1 MKESPIERYLVA
13 QVKKI
18 GGKAIKLLPTY
29 ENGMPDRQVL
39 YEGRSVFVELKATGK
54 KPRALQVAFSKELA
68 KVGFEVV
75 VIDSKQG
82 VDALVSGLKNPA
94 TFTYEMNLVS
104 DADTSLCNHEYHLK
118 GIVVEQPICKKCGE
132 LAS

>member
-18 GGKAIKLLPTY
+18 GGKAIKMLPTY

-39 YEGRSVFVELKATGK
+39 YEGRAVFVELKATGK

-68 KVGFEVV
+68 KVGFEVI

-82 VDALVSGLKNPA
+82 VDALV
-94 TFTYEMNLVS
+94 
-104 DADTSLCNHEYHLK
+104 ADLRGECTHGAAVFFARRGVYVC
-118 GIVVEQPICKKCGE
+118 PKCRAETLDIFNIPFKAPGN
-132 LAS
+132 A

>member
-18 GGKAIKLLPTY
+18 GGKAIKMLPTY

-82 VDALVSGLKNPA
+82 VDAFVSELKNECKH
-94 TFTYEMNLVS
+94 TFKWDETRS
-104 DADTSLCNHEYHLK
+104 TSFCM
-118 GIVVEQPICKKCGE
+118 KCGIDTLGLYAE
-132 LAS
+132 ALKLKKARTE